1 MHTLSFLLVHSDV
14 EDEEGRPYRSI
25 EVQPLIDGQRLCV
38 SLFDAVLL
46 LSAHLHAQKL
56 DIFTC
61 ACGVAGC
68 AGIFEEAELG
78 VTDQTVSWRFP
89 EEPFRERL
97 NPELIEA
104 GQPLTFVFERAG
116 YTAALAQLRVDLLSL
131 EQLSLGQDPPLPVAV
146 APDNWPDLEVM
157 LENQM
162 AHAAAAMTTQ
172 LAQEAAERHRFGPLY
187 DAELEIMLVNGVC
200 YRAGVRSLLS
210 DIERAQP
217 NPAQFD
223 TDVLPLLCASNT
235 SLVLAVQLMD
245 WQDLQLHLWLH
256 HHPAGESESP
266 YLEATPPEGWSRA
279 TWQVVPHAA

>member
-131 EQLSLGQDPPLPVAV
+131 EQLSLGLEPPLPVAV
-146 APDNWPDLEVM
+146 APDNWPDLDDM
-157 LENQM
+157 L
-162 AHAAAAMTTQ
+162 ADRLDRAAAAMAIW
-172 LAQEAAERHRFGPLY
+172 LAKEAAERHRLGQLY
-187 DAELEIMLVNGVC
+187 DVELEITLANGVC
-200 YRAGVRSLLS
+200 YRAGVPSVLY
-210 DIERAQP
+210 DIERAQAS
-217 NPAQFD
+217 PAQFD
-223 TDVLPLLCASNT
+223 TEVLPLLCASEAA
-235 SLVLAVQLMD
+235 LILAVQLMD
-245 WQDLQLHLWLH
+245 WEDLQLHLWLH
-256 HHPAGESESP
+256 HCPAGESASP
-266 YLEATPPEGWSRA
+266 YLEVTPPSGWAQA
-279 TWQVVPHAA
+279 TWRQVSRDT